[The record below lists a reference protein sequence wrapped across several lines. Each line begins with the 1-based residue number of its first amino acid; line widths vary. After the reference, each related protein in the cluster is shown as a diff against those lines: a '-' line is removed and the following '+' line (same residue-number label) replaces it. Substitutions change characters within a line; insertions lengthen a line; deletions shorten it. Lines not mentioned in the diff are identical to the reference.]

1 MKKIFYIVMCIFIL
15 AATLFNVCFA
25 YSNIDCVGCATMLFL
40 SMEAVSAILSLGD
53 SANYTST
60 TKKVNLTCSNNN
72 YFFTMASRR
81 IYVTIMVDI
90 DNDHINEIYD
100 ELVDSI
106 TEHYSDNFECE
117 GCEVETEVCDWTD
130 KD

>member
-1 MKKIFYIVMCIFIL
+1 
-15 AATLFNVCFA
+15 
-25 YSNIDCVGCATMLFL
+25 
-40 SMEAVSAILSLGD
+40 
-53 SANYTST
+53 
-60 TKKVNLTCSNNN
+60 
-72 YFFTMASRR
+72 MASRR

-90 DNDHINEIYD
+90 DNDDINEIYD